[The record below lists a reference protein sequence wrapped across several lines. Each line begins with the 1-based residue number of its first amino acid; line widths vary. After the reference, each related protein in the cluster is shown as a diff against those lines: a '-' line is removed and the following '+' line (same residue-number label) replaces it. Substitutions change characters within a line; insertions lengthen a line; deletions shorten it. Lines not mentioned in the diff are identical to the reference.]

1 MCAREDGIRGSK
13 DLRAEIGKFPNSTN
27 ERKQMSTKTIK
38 QRIALVAVSAL
49 TAGLFSVMSA
59 PVANA
64 AVTGL
69 TVITTDGTTA
79 ACKNGS
85 PTAAATPRYMPV
97 GGKQAFTIA
106 GTPSATA
113 SMSITGPAKFAA
125 LDPAGT
131 HIIDGSD
138 AKSLDLANDANHWA
152 LVEFTGTGTVTV
164 TADDDTDYSL
174 YFIVQAS
181 CAAGWSAST
190 SYAQLNTSST
200 SVTSNVDV
208 AAAATV
214 NYTSAGQVSYLN
226 IDLNDAYGNDAA
238 AASSALIA
246 TTTGGCTVNF
256 TESASSGTVT
266 AISTVAG
273 ADTDSMIIFG
283 DNTPRTC
290 VITLTL
296 DGTEVAKKTVNFR
309 GDLASLT
316 VNPATTVK
324 YFTYGAAGSSSETVV
339 NANAITYIA
348 KDSAGNVINLPSAPS
363 ISDGTGGFQQVSL
376 ADSGLYTAATA
387 TSNGFATL
395 DVNAASVTVRGKGTY
410 VLKAT
415 RQSDGVS
422 VKSAVQ
428 SAEIN
433 KTSYTFEVAFDK
445 ASYQI
450 GDVGTVT
457 ITAKDDA
464 GNLVAD
470 GDTVGSGVSVV
481 IGGVDM
487 LSTPASGDKYTNGVR
502 TYKFTAKVV
511 PASFGWSVGV
521 TTGSSQSA
529 VTGTIKIV
537 DPVGSVSNAE
547 VLKSIVALI
556 ASINKQI
563 QALQKLILKR

>member
-1 MCAREDGIRGSK
+1 
-13 DLRAEIGKFPNSTN
+13 
-27 ERKQMSTKTIK
+27 MSNKTMK

-49 TAGLFSVMSA
+49 TAGLFSVAST

-79 ACKNGS
+79 ACKNGT

-106 GTPSATA
+106 GTPTATA
-113 SMSITGPAKFAA
+113 SMSITGPAKFV
-125 LDPAGT
+125 GT
-131 HIIDGSD
+131 KTDATPHIIDGSD
-138 AKSLDLANDANHWA
+138 GKSLDLAATADLWA

-181 CAAGWSAST
+181 CASGWSAGT

-238 AASSALIA
+238 GASSALIA

-266 AISTVAG
+266 AISTGAG

-410 VLKAT
+410 LLKAT

-433 KTSYTFEVAFDK
+433 KTSHTFEVAFDK

-470 GDTVGSGVSVV
+470 GDTVGAGVSVV

-529 VTGTIKIV
+529 VTGTIKVV

>member
-1 MCAREDGIRGSK
+1 MGAGILAIIPVATASAATSGIT
-13 DLRAEIGKFPNSTN
+13 L
-27 ERKQMSTKTIK
+27 
-38 QRIALVAVSAL
+38 IATGATTAPCKAGAPAVS
-49 TAGLFSVMSA
+49 T
-59 PVANA
+59 
-64 AVTGL
+64 
-69 TVITTDGTTA
+69 
-79 ACKNGS
+79 
-85 PTAAATPRYMPV
+85 TPRYMPV
-97 GGKQAFTIA
+97 GGKQQFTIA
-106 GTPSATA
+106 GTRTATA
-113 SMSITGPAKFAA
+113 SASITGPAKFSLPEANTGDA
-125 LDPAGT
+125 
-131 HIIDGSD
+131 IDGSD
-138 AKSLDLANDANHWA
+138 AKSLDLGTAAADVV
-152 LVEFTGTGTVTV
+152 VEFTGTGTVTV
-164 TADDDTDYSL
+164 TADDTTDFSL

-181 CAAGWSAST
+181 CAAGWSSST
-190 SYAQLNTSST
+190 SFAQLNTSST

-208 AAAATV
+208 SAATTV
-214 NYTSAGQVSYLN
+214 DYTSAGQVSYLN

-238 AASSALIA
+238 GASSALIA

-256 TESASSGTVT
+256 NESASSGTVT
-266 AISTVAG
+266 AISTGAG

-309 GDLASLT
+309 GDIASLT

-339 NANAITYIA
+339 NANAITYVA
-348 KDSAGNVINLPSAPS
+348 KDSAGNVINLASAPS
-363 ISDGTGGFQQVSL
+363 ISDGTGGFQQVSR
-376 ADSGLYTAATA
+376 ADSALYPAASA

-395 DVNAASVTVRGKGTY
+395 DVDASSVSVRGKGTY
-410 VLKAT
+410 LLKST
-415 RQSDGVS
+415 RLSDGVS

-433 KTSYTFEVAFDK
+433 KTAHTFEVAFDK

-450 GDVGTVT
+450 GDVGTLT

-470 GDTVGSGVSVV
+470 GDTVGANISVV

-487 LSTPASGDKYTNGVR
+487 LSTPASGDKYTNGLR

-511 PASFGWSVGV
+511 PANFGWAVRVS
-521 TTGSSQSA
+521 TGSSQSA
-529 VTGTIKIV
+529 VTGTIQIV

-547 VLKSIVALI
+547 VLKSIVSLI

-563 QALQKLILKR
+563 QALQKLILKRK

>member
-1 MCAREDGIRGSK
+1 
-13 DLRAEIGKFPNSTN
+13 
-27 ERKQMSTKTIK
+27 MSNKTIK
-38 QRIALVAVSAL
+38 QRIAAVAVSVMG
-49 TAGLFSVMSA
+49 AGILA
-59 PVANA
+59 IIPVATASA
-64 AVTGL
+64 ATTG
-69 TVITTDGTTA
+69 ITLVATGATTA
-79 ACKNGS
+79 PCKAGVPAVS
-85 PTAAATPRYMPV
+85 TTPRYMPV
-97 GGKQAFTIA
+97 GGKQQFTIA
-106 GTPSATA
+106 GTRTATA
-113 SMSITGPAKFAA
+113 SASITGPAKFSIG
-125 LDPAGT
+125 AGNT
-131 HIIDGSD
+131 TDAIDGSD
-138 AKSLDLANDANHWA
+138 GKSLDLATTEADVV
-152 LVEFTGTGTVTV
+152 VEFTGTGTVTV
-164 TADDDTDYSL
+164 TVDDTTDFSL

-181 CAAGWSAST
+181 CAAGWSAGT

-214 NYTSAGQVSYLN
+214 NYTAGGQVSYLN

-238 AASSALIA
+238 SASSALIA

-266 AISTVAG
+266 AISTGAG

-290 VITLTL
+290 VVTLTL

-309 GDLASLT
+309 GDIASLT

-324 YFTYGAAGSSSETVV
+324 YFTYGAAGSASETVV
-339 NANAITYIA
+339 NANAITYVA
-348 KDSAGNVINLPSAPS
+348 KDSAGNVINLASAPS
-363 ISDGTGGFQQVSL
+363 ISDGTGGFQQVSV

-387 TSNGFATL
+387 TDNGFATL
-395 DVNAASVTVRGKGTY
+395 DVNASSVSVRGKGTY
-410 VLKAT
+410 LLKST
-415 RQSDGVS
+415 RLSDGVS

-433 KTSYTFEVAFDK
+433 KTAYTFEVAFDK

-470 GDTVGSGVSVV
+470 GDTVGSNISVV

-487 LSTPASGDKYTNGVR
+487 LSTPATGDKYTNGVR

-511 PASFGWSVGV
+511 PASFGWAVRVS
-521 TTGSSQSA
+521 TGSSQSA
-529 VTGTIKIV
+529 VTGTIKVV